1 MQGNSLLLVDD
12 EAGIRTILGLLLQD
26 MGYAVTLAE
35 SGETALGM
43 LGAVYPD
50 IVITDIKMP
59 GMDGLALLQA
69 IKQALPETEVIM
81 LTGHGDMELAV
92 TCLRLGAGDFLTK
105 PVAENALEVAL
116 LRARQRIAMQQALR
130 QHTTQLEALVQQRT
144 QELIATE
151 RFAAVGETAAS
162 LAHAIKNIAGA
173 LEGTMFVVEEGLKR
187 NTPELLEE
195 GWHMVR
201 NDVDRLRKLAVSLL
215 DLGKPTPAVQE
226 PTNPEAL
233 LQDVAR
239 LIAPQGT
246 AAGIT
251 VETHCAAGTGPY
263 LINSQALHACLMNLA
278 LNALEASLPAAGGK
292 AWMQLGVMRELTEN
306 NGETLVFFVQD
317 SGQNEGVPLGQGGGA
332 QAGPYAAGGGQAP
345 GGMPFVSL
353 KEQGN
358 GIGLFATRKI
368 THEIGAELCFT
379 PLSSGGMEARL
390 SVRVQNTSAL

>member
-12 EAGIRTILGLLLQD
+12 EAGIRTVLGLLLQD

-35 SGETALGM
+35 SGEAALAM
-43 LGAVYPD
+43 LGAVNPD

-69 IKQALPETEVIM
+69 IKQTLPQTEVIM

-92 TCLRLGAGDFLTK
+92 TSLRLGAGDFLTK

-116 LRARQRIAMQQALR
+116 QRARQRIAMQQALR
-130 QHTTQLEALVQQRT
+130 QYTTQLEELVQQRT

-187 NTPELLEE
+187 NKPELLEE

-201 NDVDRLRKLAVSLL
+201 NDVDRLRKLAMSLL
-215 DLGKPTPAVQE
+215 DLGKPTPAVHE

-233 LQDVAR
+233 LQEVAR
-239 LIAPQGT
+239 LITPQGT
-246 AAGIT
+246 AAGIV

-263 LINSQALHACLMNLA
+263 LLNAQALHACLMNLA

-292 AWMQLGVMRELTEN
+292 AWVQLGVTRELTEN
-306 NGETLVFFVQD
+306 MGETLVFYVQD
-317 SGQNEGVPLGQGGGA
+317 SGQNGGA
-332 QAGPYAAGGGQAP
+332 HPEQGKKAQAEPDTAGGGQGP
-345 GGMPFVSL
+345 GGIPFVSL

-368 THEIGAELCFT
+368 AHEIGAELCFT
-379 PLSSGGMEARL
+379 PLPSGGMEVRL
-390 SVRVQNTSAL
+390 SVRVESASAL

>member
-1 MQGNSLLLVDD
+1 MTMQAHSLLLVDD
-12 EAGIRTILGLLLQD
+12 EAGIRTVLGLLLQD

-35 SGETALGM
+35 SGQAALGL
-43 LGAVYPD
+43 LGAVQPN

-69 IKQALPETEVIM
+69 IKQAAPHTEVIM

-92 TCLRLGAGDFLTK
+92 TSLRLGAGDFLTK

-116 LRARQRIAMQQALR
+116 QRARQRIAMQQALH
-130 QHTTQLEALVQQRT
+130 QHTTQLEELVQQRT

-173 LEGTMFVVEEGLKR
+173 LEGTMFVVEEGMKR
-187 NTPELLEE
+187 NKPELLEE

-215 DLGKPTPAVQE
+215 DLGKPAPALQE
-226 PTNPEAL
+226 LTNPEAL
-233 LQDVAR
+233 LHDVAR
-239 LIAPQGT
+239 LIAPQGK
-246 AAGIT
+246 AAGVTI
-251 VETHCAAGTGPY
+251 ETYCTAGTGPY
-263 LINSQALHACLMNLA
+263 LMPAQAVHACLMNLA
-278 LNALEASLPAAGGK
+278 LNALEASLPSAGGK
-292 AWMQLGVMRELTEN
+292 AWMQLGVTREQGEN
-306 NGETLVFFVQD
+306 NEETLVFFVQD
-317 SGQNEGVPLGQGGGA
+317 SGQNGGVAQGQGGG
-332 QAGPYAAGGGQAP
+332 QGPV
-345 GGMPFVSL
+345 GMPFVSL

-368 THEIGAELCFT
+368 AHEIEAELRFT

-390 SVRVQNTSAL
+390 SVKACSPATP